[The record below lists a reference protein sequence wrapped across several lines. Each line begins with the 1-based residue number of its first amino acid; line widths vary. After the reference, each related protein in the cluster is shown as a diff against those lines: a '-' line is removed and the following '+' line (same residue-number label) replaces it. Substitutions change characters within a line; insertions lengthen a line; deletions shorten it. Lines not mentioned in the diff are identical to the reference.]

1 AEFTYRL
8 NRRWQ
13 EGSLFERLA
22 HACLRTTT
30 ITYKELV
37 ARPELA

>member
-1 AEFTYRL
+1 
-8 NRRWQ
+8 
-13 EGSLFERLA
+13 LFERLA
-22 HACLRTTT
+22 HACLKTKT